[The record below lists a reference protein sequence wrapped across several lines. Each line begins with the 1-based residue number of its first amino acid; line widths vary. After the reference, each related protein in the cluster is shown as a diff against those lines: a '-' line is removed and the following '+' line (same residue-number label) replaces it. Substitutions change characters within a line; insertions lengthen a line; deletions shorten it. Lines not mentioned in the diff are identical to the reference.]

1 MKIRYITDANG
12 FGAGTVAEHDEPTCN
27 ALISQGI
34 AETVPEGTKS
44 RKYPPTAKVETFCV
58 PPTITTTATA
68 PITTTTASTDA
79 ASVTYTPEKSGIF
92 TKNKR

>member
-1 MKIRYITDANG
+1 MKIRYITDAHG

-58 PPTITTTATA
+58 PPSATTTAATEA
-68 PITTTTASTDA
+68 V
-79 ASVTYTPEKSGIF
+79 SVTYAPEKSGFF

>member
-12 FGAGTVAEHDEPTCN
+12 FEAGTVAEHDEPTCN

-58 PPTITTTATA
+58 PPTATTTAT
-68 PITTTTASTDA
+68 TDA

-92 TKNKR
+92 NKNKR

>member
-1 MKIRYITDANG
+1 MRIMKIRYIEDTNG

-27 ALISQGI
+27 ALIAQGI

-58 PPTITTTATA
+58 PPSATA
-68 PITTTTASTDA
+68 DA
-79 ASVTYTPEKSGIF
+79 ERYAGLFCNDAKF
-92 TKNKR
+92 

>member
-1 MKIRYITDANG
+1 MKIRYLTDANG
-12 FGAGTVAEHDEPTCN
+12 FGAGTVAEHDEPTCI

-58 PPTITTTATA
+58 PPTITTTAT
-68 PITTTTASTDA
+68 TDA
-79 ASVTYTPEKSGIF
+79 ASVTYTPDKSGIF

>member
-1 MKIRYITDANG
+1 MKIRYLQDANG

-58 PPTITTTATA
+58 PPS
-68 PITTTTASTDA
+68 TTTTAVDNEA
-79 ASVTYTPEKSGIF
+79 VSVTYTPGKSGIF

>member
-1 MKIRYITDANG
+1 MKIRYLKDANG

-44 RKYPPTAKVETFCV
+44 RKYPPTAKVENFCV
-58 PPTITTTATA
+58 PPLPTTTAGTSA
-68 PITTTTASTDA
+68 VSI
-79 ASVTYTPEKSGIF
+79 TYTPGKSGTF

>member
-27 ALISQGI
+27 ALIAQGI
-34 AETVPEGTKS
+34 AETVPEGTKA
-44 RKYPPTAKVETFCV
+44 RKYAPTAKTETFCV
-58 PPTITTTATA
+58 PPTATIAANTTYNPEGSDSITTTQA
-68 PITTTTASTDA
+68 
-79 ASVTYTPEKSGIF
+79 VKSSLF

>member
-1 MKIRYITDANG
+1 MKIRYLQDANG

-58 PPTITTTATA
+58 PPSATTTAD
-68 PITTTTASTDA
+68 IDA
-79 ASVTYTPEKSGIF
+79 VSVTYTPEKSGIF
-92 TKNKR
+92 TNKKR

>member
-1 MKIRYITDANG
+1 MKIRYLTDANG

-27 ALISQGI
+27 ALINQGI
-34 AETVPEGTKS
+34 AEAVPEGTKA

-58 PPTITTTATA
+58 PPTATTTAT
-68 PITTTTASTDA
+68 TDA
-79 ASVTYTPEKSGIF
+79 ASVTYTQPEKSGIF

>member
-1 MKIRYITDANG
+1 MKIRYLQDANG

-44 RKYPPTAKVETFCV
+44 RKYAPTAKTETFCV
-58 PPTITTTATA
+58 PSTATIAANTTYNPEGSDSITTTQ
-68 PITTTTASTDA
+68 
-79 ASVTYTPEKSGIF
+79 VKSLF